1 MNDSAHSTSS
11 RNTYVCSASSRSSSF
26 RNTSV
31 CSTSSRSTSSRSSF
45 EPDLS
50 SIRIIRSSRRTLSLQ
65 VRHDGQVIVRAPH
78 HVTLQEISS
87 FVRKNSGWL
96 QKHLEKAEKEKELY
110 AASPVQLLTMEDIQ
124 KLADEALRVIPG
136 RVAHYAPLVGVTYGR
151 ITVRNQKT
159 RWGSC
164 SSKGNLNFNCLLML
178 APPDILDYVVV
189 HELCHRKQMNHSP
202 KFWAEVAAVIPD
214 YKEREKWLK
223 TEGRRIM
230 RRMTG

>member
-1 MNDSAHSTSS
+1 MIKST
-11 RNTYVCSASSRSSSF
+11 
-26 RNTSV
+26 
-31 CSTSSRSTSSRSSF
+31 RSTAARSSF

-65 VRHDGQVIVRAPH
+65 VRPDGQVIVRAPH

-87 FVRKNSGWL
+87 FVRKNSSWL
-96 QKHLEKAEKEKELY
+96 QKHLEKAEKEKELN
-110 AASPVQLLTMEDIQ
+110 AASPVQPLTMEDIQ

-136 RVAHYAPLVGVTYGR
+136 RVAHYASLVGVTYGR

-178 APPDILDYVVV
+178 APPEILDYVVV
-189 HELCHRKQMNHSP
+189 
-202 KFWAEVAAVIPD
+202 
-214 YKEREKWLK
+214 
-223 TEGRRIM
+223 TESR
-230 RRMTG
+230 

>member
-1 MNDSAHSTSS
+1 MAPPVHW
-11 RNTYVCSASSRSSSF
+11 
-26 RNTSV
+26 
-31 CSTSSRSTSSRSSF
+31 
-45 EPDLS
+45 LS
-50 SIRIIRSSRRTLSLQ
+50 Q
-65 VRHDGQVIVRAPH
+65 
-78 HVTLQEISS
+78 
-87 FVRKNSGWL
+87 N
-96 QKHLEKAEKEKELY
+96 
-110 AASPVQLLTMEDIQ
+110 AASPVQPLTMEDIQ

-136 RVAHYAPLVGVTYGR
+136 RVAHYASLVGVTYGR

-178 APPDILDYVVV
+178 APPEILDYVVV

-214 YKEREKWLK
+214 YKTREKWLK
-223 TEGRRIM
+223 TEGTRIM